1 MQKSI
6 KILKQPLWQKGL
18 FLFISTLI
26 IFKAG
31 NCFSND
37 NTALNNN
44 YEYLH
49 LLYGN
54 EEEARRIQLEQLQL
68 TNETSVKKVKADYE
82 IQQTDAKDKKYQEQ
96 ILTGNIKSFKKRGQ
110 LPLRRDQLPLKI
122 KKAVLT
128 KKKQ

>member
-6 KILKQPLWQKGL
+6 KILKQPLWQKEL

-37 NTALNNN
+37 DTVLNNN

-49 LLYGN
+49 LLYDS

-68 TNETSVKKVKADYE
+68 INETLVKKVKADYE
-82 IQQTDAKDKKYQEQ
+82 MQQADAKDKKYQKQ
-96 ILTGNIKSFKKRGQ
+96 MLTGDIKNFYYCIDNYINNCTLKK
-110 LPLRRDQLPLKI
+110 
-122 KKAVLT
+122 
-128 KKKQ
+128 

>member
-1 MQKSI
+1 MQKAI

-37 NTALNNN
+37 DIILNNN
-44 YEYLH
+44 YEYLR
-49 LLYGN
+49 LLYDS
-54 EEEARRIQLEQLQL
+54 EQEARRIQLEQLQL
-68 TNETSVKKVKADYE
+68 TNETLVKKVKADYE
-82 IQQTDAKDKKYQEQ
+82 MQQADAKDKKYQEQ
-96 ILTGNIKSFKKRGQ
+96 MLTGNIKSFKKRGQ
-110 LPLRRDQLPLKI
+110 LPLKNGQLPLKI
-122 KKAVLT
+122 KKSILT

>member
-37 NTALNNN
+37 DTVLNNN

-49 LLYGN
+49 LLYDS

-68 TNETSVKKVKADYE
+68 INETLVKKVKADYE
-82 IQQTDAKDKKYQEQ
+82 MQQADAKDKKYQKQ
-96 ILTGNIKSFKKRGQ
+96 MLTGDIKNFYYCIDNYINNCTLKK
-110 LPLRRDQLPLKI
+110 
-122 KKAVLT
+122 
-128 KKKQ
+128 

>member
-1 MQKSI
+1 MQKAI

-37 NTALNNN
+37 DIILNNN
-44 YEYLH
+44 YEYLR
-49 LLYGN
+49 LLYDS
-54 EEEARRIQLEQLQL
+54 EQEARRIQLEQLQL
-68 TNETSVKKVKADYE
+68 TNETLVKKVKADYE
-82 IQQTDAKDKKYQEQ
+82 MQQADAKDKKYQEQ
-96 ILTGNIKSFKKRGQ
+96 MLTGNIKSFKKRGQ
-110 LPLRRDQLPLKI
+110 LPLKNGQLPLKI

-128 KKKQ
+128 EEKQ